1 MMNARGIRLNSGTWE
16 LGNAFEASSMSTSRK
31 VLDLRPGENS
41 VNVKVRV
48 LEVGESRVVETK
60 RGPRTLS
67 EATVGDETGRVVL
80 VLWGDHAGKLKEG
93 KVVQLQ
99 NAFTTVYREK
109 VQLNLGNMGS
119 FVETDDEGFVKAEE
133 IPEDMPR
140 ASGDFR
146 PQRRRRDFRGR
157 DESYRGRPKW

>member
-1 MMNARGIRLNSGTWE
+1 
-16 LGNAFEASSMSTSRK
+16 
-31 VLDLRPGENS
+31 
-41 VNVKVRV
+41 
-48 LEVGESRVVETK
+48 
-60 RGPRTLS
+60 
-67 EATVGDETGRVVL
+67 
-80 VLWGDHAGKLKEG
+80 LKEG

-133 IPEDMPR
+133 IPEDMPQ

-157 DESYRGRPKW
+157 DDSYRGRPKW

>member
-1 MMNARGIRLNSGTWE
+1 
-16 LGNAFEASSMSTSRK
+16 MSTSRK

-80 VLWGDHAGKLKEG
+80 VLWGDHAGKLREG
-93 KVVQLQ
+93 DVIELQ
-99 NAFTTVYREK
+99 NAFTTVYRGK

-119 FVETDDEGFVKAEE
+119 FSETSGEGFVKAEDV
-133 IPEDMPR
+133 PEDMPE
-140 ASGDFR
+140 APSDFR
-146 PQRRRRDFRGR
+146 PQRRRRDFRERSEG
-157 DESYRGRPKW
+157 YRGRPKW